1 MMWDRV
7 IEALLLE
14 LEADPTIVELF
25 GDRIRMTGTGA
36 APSPKASLLE
46 YMLIADSERETEAP
60 CVIQFDAWA
69 PTMDLVARAERR
81 LRQMFNPAL
90 PMELE
95 GVGPTWGQYVDGSML
110 ASTDR
115 DGFSGRATRFR
126 FTPLR
131 EKYAPPLPSA
141 P

>member
-7 IEALLLE
+7 IEALLATLE
-14 LEADPTIVELF
+14 SDPTIVELF
-25 GDRIRMTGTGA
+25 DSRIRMTGTGA
-36 APSPKASLLE
+36 APSPKATLLE
-46 YMLIADSERETEAP
+46 FMLIADSERETEAP

-69 PTMDLVARAERR
+69 PTMDEVARAERR
-81 LRQMFNPAL
+81 LRQLFNRSL
-90 PMELE
+90 PEDF
-95 GVGPTWGQYVDGSML
+95 GAGPMWAQYVDGSML
-110 ASTDR
+110 ASPDR